1 MKTNV
6 STLLREFP
14 KVRNAALAGEEVI
27 IVTREGNLRLTA
39 EPRSGE
45 SILGSRKGLIRFADD
60 LLDQPTLPESEWNPS
75 L

>member
-14 KVRNAALAGEEVI
+14 RVRQAALAGEEVI
-27 IVTREGNLRLTA
+27 ISTREGDLRLTA
-39 EPRSGE
+39 VASSAK
-45 SILGSRKGLIRFADD
+45 SILGSRKDRIRFADD
-60 LLDQPTLPESEWNPS
+60 QLDAPTLPENEWRPS